1 MEQAAWLQSVT
12 ASILSGSGAPYPLV
26 PEGKWT
32 LEKMMSL
39 ASGVHADL
47 DGNGKKDIMDLYG
60 YSSHAIQ
67 ADPYYF
73 TSGLKITERD
83 ENDIPF

>member
-1 MEQAAWLQSVT
+1 
-12 ASILSGSGAPYPLV
+12 
-26 PEGKWT
+26 
-32 LEKMMSL
+32 MMSL

-47 DGNGKKDIMDLYG
+47 DGNGKKDIMNLYG

-83 ENDIPF
+83 ENDTPF